1 MITGTKNEL
10 HIVCNGKTYARER
23 TTTCAAAQGD
33 VRLELHKRIRRK
45 QKTLKRGGLA
55 LSSVQLS
62 VKAKRKV
69 IKRLGQDFA
78 RNKYVYLM
86 VIPVLVFY
94 ILFKYGP

>member
-1 MITGTKNEL
+1 M
-10 HIVCNGKTYARER
+10 
-23 TTTCAAAQGD
+23 
-33 VRLELHKRIRRK
+33 
-45 QKTLKRGGLA
+45 
-55 LSSVQLS
+55 SSVQLS

-94 ILFKYGP
+94 ILFKYGPMTKMIIAFQD